1 MNAAVLAS
9 FASGALF
16 GGGLAISRMADRSVV
31 LGFLDVAGE
40 FDPTL
45 LFVMA
50 AAVAVTALAFR
61 YVLRLPSPAFAGE
74 FHLPTSPAVD
84 ARLLG
89 GAAIFGIG
97 WGLAGF
103 CPGPALVGAAAGVRD
118 AWIFLPALLAGSFCS
133 ALVDRALRA
142 GSPATE

>member
-1 MNAAVLAS
+1 MIAAVLAS

-16 GGGLAISRMADRSVV
+16 GCGLAISRMTDRSVV

-50 AAVAVTALAFR
+50 AAVAVTLVAFR
-61 YVLRLPSPAFAGE
+61 FVLRQPSPLFAGR
-74 FHLPTSPAVD
+74 FQLPANAAVD
-84 ARLLG
+84 PRLLA

-118 AWIFLPALLAGSFCS
+118 AWIVLPAMMAGSLCS
-133 ALVDRALRA
+133 ALVDRVRGARR
-142 GSPATE
+142 SATA